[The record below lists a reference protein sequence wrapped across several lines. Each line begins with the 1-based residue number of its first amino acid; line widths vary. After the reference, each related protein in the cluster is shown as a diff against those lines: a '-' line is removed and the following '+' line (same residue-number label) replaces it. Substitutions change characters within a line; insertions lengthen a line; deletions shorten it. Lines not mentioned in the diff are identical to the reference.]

1 MDWTQIKEYQDETM
15 NSTFQNTGASHFERV
30 KYKSFVVHW
39 TAPSDTK
46 TINETLHEPLKID
59 KLSDIYLD
67 SFMTWHSTTKPTNS
81 VNDSA
86 FVLKINEFDMDNNST
101 DNISYNK
108 LLIPNAI
115 SSAASANTRY
125 IHKGKKLNYICS
137 VNPSTIT
144 KITGEVTG
152 LTSGTSMFTA
162 GDRFIA
168 EFIVVARE

>member
-39 TAPSDTK
+39 TAPSDKK

-67 SFMTWHSTTKPTNS
+67 SFMTWHSTTIPTNG

-101 DNISYNK
+101 DNISFNK

-115 SSAASANTRY
+115 STAAVANTRY

-152 LTSGTSMFTA
+152 LTSGVMFA
-162 GDRFIA
+162 VGDRFIA